1 MAFRKRVLGTDYP
14 DTEQYEQHDLDAL
27 IQGRCK
33 EAEELQMETTKR
45 VLGERH
51 PDTLTSMNNIA
62 FTWKK
67 QGRNVHLQNR
77 ILIIPIRCLLPRYLL
92 NSRYKNP
99 RLVPPQQVI
108 WQLPS

>member
-1 MAFRKRVLGTDYP
+1 MAVRKRVLGTDYP
-14 DTEQYEQHDLDAL
+14 DTEQYKQHDLDAL

-33 EAEELQMETTKR
+33 EAEELQVQVMETTKR

-67 QGRNVHLQNR
+67 QGRNVHLQTR

-92 NSRYKNP
+92 NGRYSD
-99 RLVPPQQVI
+99 Q
-108 WQLPS
+108 